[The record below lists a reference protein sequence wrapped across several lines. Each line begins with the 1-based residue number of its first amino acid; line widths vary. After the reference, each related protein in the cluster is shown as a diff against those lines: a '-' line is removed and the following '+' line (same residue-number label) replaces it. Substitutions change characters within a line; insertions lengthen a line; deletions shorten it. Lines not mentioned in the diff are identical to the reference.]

1 VLLSEPPQSPY
12 DLHFSLLGIP
22 VRVHPLFWAVAL
34 LFGLSGNQKPLDM
47 LLWVGTVFVSILV
60 HEMGHALAAR
70 SYGWPPR
77 ITLHSFGGLASYH
90 PTFHNTRSQI
100 LITAAGPGAG
110 FLFAGLIIALIALA
124 GHRVIF
130 GWQFGVLPLR
140 FDLFESMPL
149 NRLIVDLLY
158 VNIFWGLINL
168 LPVYPL
174 DGGQISRE
182 LLALVSPADSV
193 RQSLW
198 LSVITAAAVAV
209 LAFTRLNDRY
219 IAIFFAYLAYTSYS
233 TLQALGGGSG
243 RFR

>member
-1 VLLSEPPQSPY
+1 VLLTEPPQSPY
-12 DLHFSLLGIP
+12 DLHFSILGIP

-47 LLWVGTVFVSILV
+47 LLWIGAVFVSILV

-70 SYGWPPR
+70 AYGWEPR

-90 PTFHNTRSQI
+90 PTFHNARSQI

-110 FLFAGLIIALIALA
+110 FLFAGLIIALIALS

-130 GWQFGVLPLR
+130 GWQFGMLPLR
-140 FDLFESMPL
+140 YEGFESDQL
-149 NRLIVDLLY
+149 NMLIADLLY
-158 VNIFWGLINL
+158 VNIFWGLVNL

-182 LLALVSPADSV
+182 LFALANPADSV

-209 LAFTRLNDRY
+209 LAFTRLNDKY
-219 IAIFFAYLAYTSYS
+219 IAIFFVYLAYTSYS
-233 TLQALGGGSG
+233 ALQSYGGGVG
-243 RFR
+243 RYR

>member
-1 VLLSEPPQSPY
+1 VLLAEPPQSPY
-12 DLHFSLLGIP
+12 DLHFSVLGIP

-34 LFGLSGNQKPLDM
+34 LFGLSGNQKPVDM
-47 LLWVGTVFVSILV
+47 LFWVGTVFVSILV

-70 SYGWPPR
+70 SYGWQPR

-110 FLFAGLIIALIALA
+110 FLFAGLIIALVALA
-124 GHRVIF
+124 GHRVVF
-130 GWQFGVLPLR
+130 GWQFGLLPFR
-140 FDLFESMPL
+140 YEGFESDQL
-149 NRLIVDLLY
+149 NMLIGDLLY
-158 VNIFWGLINL
+158 VNIFWGLVNL

-182 LLALVSPADSV
+182 LFALVSPADSV

-209 LAFTRLNDRY
+209 LAFTRLNDKY
-219 IAIFFAYLAYTSYS
+219 IALFFAYLAYTSYT
-233 TLQALGGGSG
+233 TLQAFGAGGG
-243 RFR
+243 RYR